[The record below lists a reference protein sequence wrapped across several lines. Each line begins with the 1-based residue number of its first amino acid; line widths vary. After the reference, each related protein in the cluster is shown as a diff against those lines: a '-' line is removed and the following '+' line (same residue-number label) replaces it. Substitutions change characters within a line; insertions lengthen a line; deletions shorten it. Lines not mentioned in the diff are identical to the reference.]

1 MSRRSARKA
10 SSSLSYSCARSMSRR
25 APMNAFDDFSCII
38 TSKQTVNMPVVE
50 VKFGNDDNE
59 VQGDTLLGELPITF
73 QTDSSGSWNI
83 ELDAT
88 KLTPDALGTNA
99 FNVIYN
105 TCSGERTARYRYGL
119 GFAITWQ
126 TPIHNDIFSSHRRM
140 RHASVC
146 MAPRTTRSTSVKC
159 ARCAWI
165 PISNSSTKT
174 SAMTIAAPITKWSV

>member
-1 MSRRSARKA
+1 MSRRT
-10 SSSLSYSCARSMSRR
+10 
-25 APMNAFDDFSCII
+25 PMNAFDDFSCII

-88 KLTPDALGTNA
+88 KLTSDALPPVGS
-99 FNVIYN
+99 VDYV
-105 TCSGERTARYRYGL
+105 
-119 GFAITWQ
+119 
-126 TPIHNDIFSSHRRM
+126 NDIFSSHRRM

-146 MAPRTTRSTSVKC
+146 VAPRTTRSTSVKC

-174 SAMTIAAPITKWSV
+174 STMTIAAPITKWSV

>member
-1 MSRRSARKA
+1 MSRRSARNA

-25 APMNAFDDFSCII
+25 APMKVFDDFSCIII

-88 KLTPDALGTNA
+88 KLTSDALPPVGS
-99 FNVIYN
+99 VDYV
-105 TCSGERTARYRYGL
+105 
-119 GFAITWQ
+119 
-126 TPIHNDIFSSHRRM
+126 NDIFSSHRRM

-146 MAPRTTRSTSVKC
+146 VAPRTTRSTSVKC

-174 SAMTIAAPITKWSV
+174 STMTIAAPITKWSV

>member
-1 MSRRSARKA
+1 MSGRTST
-10 SSSLSYSCARSMSRR
+10 
-25 APMNAFDDFSCII
+25 NAFDDLSCII

-88 KLTPDALGTNA
+88 KLTPEALGTNA
-99 FNVIYN
+99 FIVIYN

-119 GFAITWQ
+119 GFAI
-126 TPIHNDIFSSHRRM
+126 
-140 RHASVC
+140 
-146 MAPRTTRSTSVKC
+146 
-159 ARCAWI
+159 
-165 PISNSSTKT
+165 
-174 SAMTIAAPITKWSV
+174 

>member
-1 MSRRSARKA
+1 MIFGAVDVPLLHFYPAKVLFQDVIMG
-10 SSSLSYSCARSMSRR
+10 LS
-25 APMNAFDDFSCII
+25 PDKNIF
-38 TSKQTVNMPVVE
+38 
-50 VKFGNDDNE
+50 
-59 VQGDTLLGELPITF
+59 VQIGAGRHFVGGKLPITF

-88 KLTPDALGTNA
+88 KLTSDALPPVGSIDY
-99 FNVIYN
+99 V
-105 TCSGERTARYRYGL
+105 
-119 GFAITWQ
+119 
-126 TPIHNDIFSSHRRM
+126 NDIYSSHRRM

-146 MAPRTTRSTSVKC
+146 VAPRTTRSTSVKC

>member
-59 VQGDTLLGELPITF
+59 VQGDTLLGDLPITF

-83 ELDAT
+83 ELYAT
-88 KLTPDALGTNA
+88 KLTSDALPPVGRIDY
-99 FNVIYN
+99 V
-105 TCSGERTARYRYGL
+105 
-119 GFAITWQ
+119 
-126 TPIHNDIFSSHRRM
+126 NDIFSSHRRM

-146 MAPRTTRSTSVKC
+146 VAPRTTRSTSVKC

-165 PISNSSTKT
+165 PISNSSTQT
-174 SAMTIAAPITKWSV
+174 STMTIAAPITKWSV